1 VPIALGCRA
10 STLIQA
16 NLVPG
21 ISHTAFS
28 HLVIQEQQQC
38 QRVQVFRKGRK
49 EVVVMLD
56 HPPVLA
62 LI

>member
-1 VPIALGCRA
+1 M
-10 STLIQA
+10 LILA
-16 NLVPG
+16 NLIPG

-38 QRVQVFRKGRK
+38 QRVQVFRKERK
-49 EVVVMLD
+49 EAVVMPD

-62 LI
+62 LL

>member
-1 VPIALGCRA
+1 M
-10 STLIQA
+10 LILA

-21 ISHTAFS
+21 FSHTSIS

-38 QRVQVFRKGRK
+38 QRVHVVRKGRK
-49 EVVVMLD
+49 EAVVMPE

-62 LI
+62 SI